1 VAKPAISV
9 VIVAYR
15 QREALTEA
23 LRSVMDAAA
32 RVPGGAELIVVDNGA
47 LADHVRAVAPA
58 ALVIEPGENL
68 GFAGGVQRGVERAQ
82 GEWVAL
88 VNDDARIE
96 PDSLVRLLQAGAGD
110 ERLGT
115 VAAQVR
121 FESAPERINSAG
133 IVVDTLGVASER
145 LAGRPVSQAGK
156 ACEVFGASGCFVL
169 YRRAMLQ
176 QTGGLEPRFFAYL
189 EDVDL
194 AWRARAAGW
203 LARYEPRAV
212 AYHRGSAS
220 SGSGS
225 AGKYF
230 LVGRNRVR
238 LLARNAT
245 GARLARSLPGI
256 VLYEVAYV
264 LYAALTDRTLAPLR
278 GRLQGLREF
287 RAFRAETDGT
297 RRDVTLAP
305 AWRGWL
311 ESLRMSRAYRE
322 SAARSGG
329 AGSGGTGAGGTGLG
343 GTVSGGPGPA
353 A

>member
-1 VAKPAISV
+1 MAQPPISV

-15 QREALTEA
+15 QREALTMA
-23 LRSVMDAAA
+23 LRSVMAAA
-32 RVPGGAELIVVDNGA
+32 ALVPGGAELIVVDNGE
-47 LADHVRAVAPA
+47 LADHVRTVAPA

-68 GFAGGVQRGVERAQ
+68 GFAGGVQRGLERAQ

-96 PDSLVRLLQAGAGD
+96 PDSLARLLETGLGD
-110 ERLGT
+110 ERLGA

-133 IVVDTLGVASER
+133 IVLDTLGVASER
-145 LAGRPVSQAGK
+145 LAGRPVTEA
-156 ACEVFGASGCFVL
+156 AEPAEVFGASGCFAL

-194 AWRARAAGW
+194 AWRAQAAGW
-203 LARYEPRAV
+203 SARYEPRAI
-212 AYHRGSAS
+212 AYHRGSATT
-220 SGSGS
+220 GAGS

-245 GARLARSLPGI
+245 AAQLARSLPGI
-256 VLYEVAYV
+256 LLYDLAYA
-264 LYAALTDRTLAPLR
+264 LYAALADHTLAPVR
-278 GRLQGLREF
+278 GRLRGLREF

-297 RRDVTLAP
+297 RHAVPLEP

-311 ESLRMSRAYRE
+311 ASLRMSRAYRE

-329 AGSGGTGAGGTGLG
+329 AGSGA
-343 GTVSGGPGPA
+343 
-353 A
+353 